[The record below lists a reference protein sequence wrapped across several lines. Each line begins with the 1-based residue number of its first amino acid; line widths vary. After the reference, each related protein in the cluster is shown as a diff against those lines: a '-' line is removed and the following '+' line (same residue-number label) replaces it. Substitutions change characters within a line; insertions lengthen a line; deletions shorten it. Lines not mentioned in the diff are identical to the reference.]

1 MVKDERYAFAGW
13 MGRVAKKRKKL
24 KTHDLFDLA
33 SEEVHND
40 DPDHVRKKK
49 RGKQRSLAGVP
60 VAPSVMG
67 FLKPSMFLN
76 AARAKAKTS
85 EAGADAGGG
94 TDGAIGAAPAAVPAA
109 AAAKK
114 KKPVKVLGGKGQKG
128 GKVTY
133 TYIPGN
139 KKQAPDEHE
148 DIVDDA
154 GKATGKLRRKNIMK
168 ERKHRQQEKK
178 RGLGPRAQA
187 AAEEKLLD
195 FKQAEVIPFNT
206 ISHRPPSFKFKGG
219 AGSSSGRGGV
229 HEQTGDSTI
238 AAARLEAM
246 AAYKLLKQARSK
258 Q

>member
-1 MVKDERYAFAGW
+1 

-40 DPDHVRKKK
+40 HPDHVRKKK
-49 RGKQRSLAGVP
+49 RGKQRSLAGGP

-76 AARAKAKTS
+76 VARAKAKAS
-85 EAGADAGGG
+85 EAGADAGEAADG
-94 TDGAIGAAPAAVPAA
+94 TIGAAPAAAPAA

-133 TYIPGN
+133 LPGN
-139 KKQAPDEHE
+139 KKKAPGEHE
-148 DIVDDA
+148 DIVDDT

-219 AGSSSGRGGV
+219 AGGSGRGGV
-229 HEQTGDSTI
+229 REQTGDSTI